1 MVRAIRLITVER
13 GYDPR
18 KFALLAFGGAG
29 PLLATPLARE
39 LGLSTIVVPP
49 GPGLLCALGL
59 LVADARRDFSR
70 TRIVPLENGA
80 AAAVAEAAAELS
92 AQADQ
97 WFAQE
102 NAAPAARSLD
112 WAADLRY
119 LGQSHEITLP
129 MPDGPASANLVPSLA
144 EAFGAEHARLYGYAA
159 DAPVE
164 LVTMRATAR
173 VAVSRPP
180 LEAAAPQA
188 RDVAAAVRGNRQVHF
203 AGAGFVKCPIY
214 DRAAIPEGIPVAGP
228 AVVEQ
233 MDTTTVV
240 FPGHRFERDRT
251 GNLVLQFS

>member
-1 MVRAIRLITVER
+1 
-13 GYDPR
+13 
-18 KFALLAFGGAG
+18 
-29 PLLATPLARE
+29 LLATPLARE

-70 TRIVPLENGA
+70 TRIVPLKNGA
-80 AAAVAEAAAELS
+80 AAAIVEAAAELS
-92 AQADQ
+92 AQAEQ

-102 NAAPAARSLD
+102 SAAAPARSLD

-129 MPDGPASANLVPSLA
+129 MPDGPFGADVVLGLA
-144 EAFGAEHARLYGYAA
+144 DAFGKEHARLYGYSA
-159 DAPVE
+159 DAAVE

-173 VAVSRPP
+173 VSVSRPP
-180 LEAAAPQA
+180 LEAAPPQA
-188 RDVAAAVRGNRQVHF
+188 REIVTAVRGSRRVHF
-203 AGAGFVKCPIY
+203 PGVGFVRCSIY
-214 DRAAIPEGIPVAGP
+214 DRAAIPEGIAVTGP
-228 AVVEQ
+228 AVIEQ

-240 FPGHRFERDRT
+240 FPGYRFERDRS